1 MLLHAY
7 LDRVGAAGVFA
18 TLTGGPARRYDDL
31 AVLTTATLAFAL
43 GVDTV
48 EGTKHLRR
56 AEAGA
61 TVGLGAS
68 RSCAPCASGCPRW
81 RRGAIRWR
89 CSAPSPP
96 PCSPPTRPVTRFTSS
111 TTISCPTPA
120 RSRWPRGGTP
130 SAGTPSPAGPTR
142 WSPTRAPARLLRRRR
157 AGGTF
162 RHDARVLAQLREVT
176 GPAAP
181 VGQPVHA

>member
-1 MLLHAY
+1 MPDEAVSVDVASVEVASVEVAPVEVAPDDVAPVNVAPVDVSPVNVVPAGWPFAPAPGSARISTGSHSCRYAGAMLLHAY

-61 TVGLGAS
+61 AVGLGAVPELRTLRERLS
-68 RSCAPCASGCPRW
+68 AL
-81 RRGAIRWR
+81 GAGVR
-89 CSAPSPP
+89 
-96 PCSPPTRPVTRFTSS
+96 
-111 TTISCPTPA
+111 
-120 RSRWPRGGTP
+120 
-130 SAGTPSPAGPTR
+130 PAG
-142 WSPTRAPARLLRRRR
+142 AAARL
-157 AGGTF
+157 
-162 RHDARVLAQLREVT
+162 RHRHARHRP
-176 GPAAP
+176 GR
-181 VGQPVHA
+181 